1 MYNPQSSAL
10 TDLAINILTTSRNA
24 IRGIVT
30 HPHLPPKKLNITI
43 SELFS
48 LDTNP
53 DSIFLQRFHSIL
65 PNLAAIAC
73 PPTIPQEQLCQYF
86 LTTLSPK
93 RARGRFKEATAHFQL
108 NDLYETMSTEMPDHT
123 HLLPSI
129 LSPTTSYPIAGMSR
143 SQLSHRLPPIS
154 FALNMRR
161 KLRLPI
167 LPYECKCQCNK
178 TYDIYGNHPFNCPK
192 NHKGRPHNMITNKFS
207 QALAPLLTTANIISP
222 TMNLDKEINL
232 HLPADPTARPFDV
245 SFKPNIDC

>member
-1 MYNPQSSAL
+1 
-10 TDLAINILTTSRNA
+10 
-24 IRGIVT
+24 
-30 HPHLPPKKLNITI
+30 
-43 SELFS
+43 
-48 LDTNP
+48 
-53 DSIFLQRFHSIL
+53 
-65 PNLAAIAC
+65 
-73 PPTIPQEQLCQYF
+73 
-86 LTTLSPK
+86 
-93 RARGRFKEATAHFQL
+93 
-108 NDLYETMSTEMPDHT
+108 MSTEMPDHT

-178 TYDIYGNHPFNCPK
+178 TYDIYGDHPFNCPE

-222 TMNLDKEINL
+222 TMNLDKEIIYTSLLTLL
-232 HLPADPTARPFDV
+232 HVPSMYPSNQTLTAIHRM
-245 SFKPNIDC
+245 SFQ